1 MGESNST
8 TDGRSGALNTD
19 LYVRIIKILQ
29 FPKDIGDGVLFFHFS
44 NDWNRPQLKSR
55 WNLSQVLRCKHYVR
69 PHPGDY
75 RGRSIDSN
83 VSQRMLLQPFQFMT
97 EAISMPATAT
107 FQLRS
112 QWSKKPS
119 IWNQENRPFG
129 IIRTTKY
136 IYIEPWTLHS
146 PRDTIFPLSAP
157 NACGREVSLKCWSL
171 KVNNFRPR
179 VLVSR

>member
-97 EAISMPATAT
+97 EAISMPATTT

-112 QWSKKPS
+112 QWSKAPS

-129 IIRTTKY
+129 HFGWKGPPICIFTLNFKTYIQGQNISSGCTKGLWKIGFFKLSTT
-136 IYIEPWTLHS
+136 S
-146 PRDTIFPLSAP
+146 F
-157 NACGREVSLKCWSL
+157 
-171 KVNNFRPR
+171 
-179 VLVSR
+179 